1 MTTDILRAFCLGDGF
16 ALPNRRGRCRIKRI
30 SGERRRTAGAG
41 RKFGG
46 SMERKENDFSRGS
59 VARNILSLAIPM
71 TVAQLTVVLY
81 NMVDRAFIGHIEDV
95 GKDAFTGMG
104 LVMPITYIITAFA
117 NLSGMGGAP
126 LFSIARGKG
135 DEAHAGRVMGN
146 AFVYLLALGAVQMV
160 AYYLFLDPILYLVGG
175 SADTVPFAREYAQ
188 IYLIGTIPVMISLG
202 MNPFINAQGFGKIGM
217 MTVVLGAVINLI
229 LDPLFI
235 FTFDMGVQGA
245 AWATVIAQVASAV
258 WVVAFLRGKRAIIR
272 LERRSLGFVPAII
285 GRITSLG
292 LTGFTFSVTNSLV
305 QSVGNA
311 LLQSY
316 GGTQMGDL
324 YVGAM
329 TAITS
334 VREIVYQPIRGLTQ
348 GAQPVMGYNYG
359 AGQYSRVR
367 QCIRFVTGATL
378 VCSAAAW
385 LAVLLFPRFWIL
397 VFNDDPA
404 LLEVGTATMRVYFAA
419 FVMMGFQSI
428 GQNTF
433 VALGRARE
441 AVFFSLLRKAILVV
455 PLMFLLP
462 RMWGLGAYGVF
473 AAEPVSDVVGGLASY
488 CTMMFTV
495 WRAMK
500 QPDRLPEQKT

>member
-1 MTTDILRAFCLGDGF
+1 M
-16 ALPNRRGRCRIKRI
+16 
-30 SGERRRTAGAG
+30 EQ
-41 RKFGG
+41 RK
-46 SMERKENDFSRGS
+46 SDFSKGGI
-59 VARNILSLAIPM
+59 ARNILSLAIPM

-104 LVMPITYIITAFA
+104 LVMPIIYIITAFA

-126 LFSIARGKG
+126 LFSIARGKKN
-135 DEAHAGRVMGN
+135 DEYAGRIMGN
-146 AFVYLLALGAVQMV
+146 SFVYLVVLGAVQMAV
-160 AYYLFLDPILYLVGG
+160 YYLFLDPILYLVGG
-175 SADTVPFAREYAQ
+175 SPNTVPYAREYTL
-188 IYLIGTIPVMISLG
+188 IYLVGTIPVMISLG
-202 MNPFINAQGFGKIGM
+202 MNPFINAQGFGKTGM

-229 LDPLFI
+229 LDPIFI

-258 WVVAFLRGKRAIIR
+258 WVVAFLRGKKAVIR
-272 LERRSLGFVPAII
+272 LERRYLGFSLPII
-285 GRITSLG
+285 GRISSLG
-292 LTGFTFSVTNSLV
+292 LTGFTFSVTNSIV

-316 GGTQMGDL
+316 GGAAMGDL

-329 TAITS
+329 TAISS
-334 VREIVYQPIRGLTQ
+334 VREIVFQPIRGLTQ

-367 QCIRFVTGATL
+367 QCIKFVTWTTL
-378 VCSAAAW
+378 LCSAVTW
-385 LAVLLFPRFWIL
+385 LVILLFPEFWVQ
-397 VFNDDPA
+397 VFNNDPQ
-404 LLEVGTATMRVYFAA
+404 LLEVGSVTMRIYFAA
-419 FVMMGFQSI
+419 FVMMGFQNI

-433 VALGRARE
+433 VALGKARE
-441 AVFFSLLRKAILVV
+441 AVFFSLFRKVILVV

-462 RMWGLGAYGVF
+462 RLWGLGAYGVF

-495 WRAMK
+495 GRAMK
-500 QPDRLPEQKT
+500 QPDRLPEQST